1 MTPDSGVLTSLM
13 DAFAGVFKSGV
24 SNITV
29 DARWLL
35 GTLMIIDLVLAI
47 LMNLDDADH
56 LKTLIKKILKYGF
69 FIWLVVDWAN
79 LANIVLNSFS
89 TIGLKAG
96 GGGLS
101 PAFMTDPSMT
111 AGKGIYVAGPILDF
125 ISTLTGAM
133 DTMLNLPKIVI
144 MGVTAVGIIL
154 CFFIIGIQI
163 FLTYLEF
170 YIVATLALILIP
182 FGVFKH
188 TAFLSEKAIGAVL
201 GFGIKLMVLSFI
213 ASAVIPV
220 VNSWVVPAVPTYDQ
234 CFCTLLGSLAIAFL
248 AWSVPGMV
256 SGLLMGHPSLTGGG
270 AAGFALAG
278 AAIAGN
284 MGSRGHNMVNNL
296 TGAKGRAAQ
305 KNADRIGGAVASA
318 MKTGGGAASPPPA
331 TAKIDAAEAAARF
344 KPADNRT
351 PPK

>member
-1 MTPDSGVLTSLM
+1 MTPDAGILTSLM
-13 DAFAGVFKSGV
+13 DTFTGVFNGGV
-24 SNITV
+24 GNIMG
-29 DARWLL
+29 DAKWLL
-35 GTLMIIDLVLAI
+35 GTLIIIDLVLAI
-47 LMNLDDADH
+47 IMNLDDADH
-56 LKTLIKKILKYGF
+56 LKTLIKKVLKYGF
-69 FIWLVVDWAN
+69 FIWLVVGWSD
-79 LANIVLNSFS
+79 LANIVLKSFS
-89 TIGLKAG
+89 MIGLKAG

-101 PAFMTDPSMT
+101 AAFLTDPS
-111 AGKGIYVAGPILDF
+111 KVAEGGVAISGPILKFLDGLGALD
-125 ISTLTGAM
+125 TL
-133 DTMLNLPKIVI
+133 LYLPKIII
-144 MGVTAVGIIL
+144 MGLSAVGIIL

-213 ASAVIPV
+213 ASAAIPV
-220 VNSWVVPAVPTYDQ
+220 VGTWVLPNAPTYNQ
-234 CFCTLLGSLAIAFL
+234 CFYVLLGSLAIAFL

-284 MGSRGHNMVNNL
+284 IGSRGHNTLNKI
-296 TGAKGRAAQ
+296 TGADGRSAQ
-305 KNADRIGGAVASA
+305 RNADRIGGAVASA
-318 MKTGGGAASPPPA
+318 MKTGGGAASPPA
-331 TAKIDAAEAAARF
+331 AAAKIDAAEAAARF
-344 KPADNRT
+344 KPEDNRT
-351 PPK
+351 PPQ

>member
-1 MTPDSGVLTSLM
+1 MTPEAGILTSLM
-13 DAFAGVFKSGV
+13 NTFTDVFNGGVGNIMGDAK
-24 SNITV
+24 
-29 DARWLL
+29 WLL
-35 GTLMIIDLVLAI
+35 GTLIIIDLVLAI

-56 LKTLIKKILKYGF
+56 LKTLIKKVLKYGF

-79 LANIVLNSFS
+79 LGNVVLKSFS
-89 TIGLKAG
+89 MIGLKAG

-101 PAFMTDPSMT
+101 PAFMTDPSAI
-111 AGKGIYVAGPILDF
+111 AGKGVEISGPVLKFLDGLGVLN
-125 ISTLTGAM
+125 TL
-133 DTMLNLPKIVI
+133 LYLPKIII
-144 MGVTAVGIIL
+144 MGLSAVGIIL
-154 CFFIIGIQI
+154 CFFIIGIQV

-188 TAFLSEKAIGAVL
+188 TAFLGEKAIGAVL
-201 GFGIKLMVLSFI
+201 GFGIKLMVLGFI
-213 ASAVIPV
+213 ASAVIPIV
-220 VNSWVVPAVPTYDQ
+220 SSWALPTTPEYKD
-234 CFCTLLGSLAIAFL
+234 CFFALLGSLAIAFL

-284 MGSRGHNMVNNL
+284 MGSRGHSMLNNL

-305 KNADRIGGAVASA
+305 KNADLIGGAVASA
-318 MKTGGGAASPPPA
+318 MKTGGGVASPPPA
-331 TAKIDAAEAAARF
+331 AAKIDAAEAATRF
-344 KPADNRT
+344 KPVDNRT